1 MKLAAPLTTRDT
13 DAHAPTSA
21 RLARTALAAGR
32 TATLLALALGARAAI
47 AQPAAPAAAGAP
59 PPEVKVTTT
68 LLGGT
73 VYGIDGRGGRMAA
86 LTGPDGVLLVD
97 AQFPDVTDK
106 IVAAIKQIT
115 PAPLRFLVNTHVHGD
130 HTGGNE
136 NFAKLGV
143 TILGRPELR
152 EQLLMPRPGPNG
164 QTPPASPAGAL
175 PIILYD
181 NPTTIELDGE
191 VVQLIPLPAA
201 HTNGDTAVLFKKANV
216 LMTGDVFRSEGMP
229 AAAITNGGSVLGIL
243 KCIELFLQISDANT
257 KVVPG
262 HGPVANREAL
272 VFHRQVLVTVRD
284 RVAKAK
290 AEGKTLEEVQAM
302 KPTAE
307 FDAKVGGP
315 PAFIPQFVATLYN
328 ELPAR

>member
-1 MKLAAPLTTRDT
+1 MRPQTDSTMVPGAAIGR
-13 DAHAPTSA
+13 ARRSAA
-21 RLARTALAAGR
+21 RLGLLVVLAF
-32 TATLLALALGARAAI
+32 GARAAL
-47 AQPAAPAAAGAP
+47 AQQAPAPAAGGP

-68 LLGGT
+68 LLGGS

-86 LTGPDGVLLVD
+86 LVGSDGVLLVD

-106 IVAAIKQIT
+106 IVAAIKGIT
-115 PAPLRFLVNTHVHGD
+115 PSPLRFLVNTHVHGD

-152 EQLLMPRPGPNG
+152 AQQLTPRPAPNG
-164 QTPPASPAGAL
+164 QTPPVAPAAAL
-175 PIILYD
+175 PIILFE

-191 VVQLIPLPAA
+191 EVQLIPLPPA
-201 HTNGDTAVLFKKANV
+201 HTDGDTAVLFKKANV

-229 AAAITNGGSVLGIL
+229 AAAIGNGGSVLGIL
-243 KCIELFLQISDANT
+243 KCIDLFLQLSDATT

-290 AEGKTLEEVQAM
+290 AEGKTLEQVQAM

-307 FDAKVGGP
+307 FDQRVGGP

>member
-1 MKLAAPLTTRDT
+1 
-13 DAHAPTSA
+13 
-21 RLARTALAAGR
+21 
-32 TATLLALALGARAAI
+32 
-47 AQPAAPAAAGAP
+47 
-59 PPEVKVTTT
+59 
-68 LLGGT
+68 
-73 VYGIDGRGGRMAA
+73 
-86 LTGPDGVLLVD
+86 
-97 AQFPDVTDK
+97 
-106 IVAAIKQIT
+106 
-115 PAPLRFLVNTHVHGD
+115 VNTHVHGD

-143 TILGRPELR
+143 TIFGRPELR
-152 EQLLMPRPGPNG
+152 AQLLMPRPAPGNG
-164 QTPPASPAGAL
+164 QTPPVAPAGAL
-175 PIILYD
+175 PIVLYD
-181 NPTTIELDGE
+181 NPTTIELDGDE
-191 VVQLIPLPAA
+191 VQLIPLPPA
-201 HTNGDTAVLFKKANV
+201 HTDGDTAVLFKKANV

-243 KCIELFLQISDANT
+243 KCIDLFLRLSDANT

-262 HGPVANREAL
+262 HGPVANRDAL

-307 FDAKVGGP
+307 FDQKVGGP